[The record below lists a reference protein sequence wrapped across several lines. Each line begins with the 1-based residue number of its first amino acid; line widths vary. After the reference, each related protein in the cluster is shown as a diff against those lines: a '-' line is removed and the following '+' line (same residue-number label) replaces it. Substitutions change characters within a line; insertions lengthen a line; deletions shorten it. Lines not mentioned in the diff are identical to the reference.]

1 MAAGYR
7 ILPEVFDRWQAS
19 YGADFTTLILP
30 QLLSTLNR
38 FGCPEKSMVD
48 AACGTG
54 TLVLEMTRR
63 GWAGG
68 GIDVS
73 RGMIDV
79 CLSKP
84 VTTGVN
90 VWFKR
95 MDMRAFTTPSPVGLV
110 TSLGDA
116 VNHLLTVRDLRAF
129 LSSAFRA
136 LLPGGLLAFDVNN
149 EWCFK
154 NLWKGSSTVRHK
166 DFTMVL
172 ENSYVPSRRRA
183 LSRIRLEYNG
193 QRPRRAAH
201 EVVEER
207 YFSPGEIGRALS
219 AEAYTVLHAE
229 DFALSSAPQVGKPKT
244 WWVARKS

>member
-7 ILPEVFDRWQAS
+7 ILPEVFDRWQSS

-30 QLLSTLNR
+30 QLLTTLNR
-38 FGCPEKSMVD
+38 FGCPDKSLLD

-54 TLVLEMTRR
+54 TLVLEMASR
-63 GWAGG
+63 GWSGG
-68 GIDVS
+68 GIDLS
-73 RGMIDV
+73 RGMIEV
-79 CLSKP
+79 CRKKSIP
-84 VTTGVN
+84 PGAD

-95 MDMRAFTTPSPVGLV
+95 MDMRAFTVRSPVGLV

-116 VNHLLTVRDLRAF
+116 VNHLLTIRDLRAF

-149 EWCFK
+149 EWCFR
-154 NLWKGSSTVRHK
+154 NLWKGSSTIRHK

-183 LSRIRLEYNG
+183 LSRIHLKHNRPG
-193 QRPRRAAH
+193 PRRAAH
-201 EVVEER
+201 EIVEER
-207 YFSPGEIGRALS
+207 YFSPDEIRRALS

-229 DFALSSAPQVGKPKT
+229 DFALSSAPEVGKPKT
-244 WWVARKS
+244 WWVARKA

>member
-7 ILPEVFDRWQAS
+7 TLPEVFDRWQAS

-30 QLLSTLNR
+30 QLLSTLDR
-38 FGCPEKSMVD
+38 FGCPGKSLLD

-54 TLVLEMTRR
+54 TLVLEMASR

-68 GIDVS
+68 GIDAS

-79 CLSKP
+79 CRSKP
-84 VTTGVN
+84 IPAGVS

-95 MDMRAFTTPSPVGLV
+95 MDMRAFTSPAPVGLV

-129 LSSAFRA
+129 LASACRA
-136 LLPGGLLAFDVNN
+136 LLPGGLLVFDVNN
-149 EWCFK
+149 EWCFRT
-154 NLWKGSSTVRHK
+154 LWKGSSTMKHK
-166 DFTMVL
+166 DFTITLV
-172 ENSYVPSRRRA
+172 NSYAPSRRRA
-183 LSRIRLEYNG
+183 RSRIRLEYHG
-193 QRPRRAAH
+193 QKSRKAAT
-201 EVVEER
+201 EIVDER
-207 YFSPGEIGRALS
+207 YFSTDDVRRALCT
-219 AEAYTVLHAE
+219 EHYTVLHAE
-229 DFALSSAPQVGKPKT
+229 DFPLSSAPQVGKPKT